1 MNRYELLNLLQ
12 ETIKDELVVCN
23 IGLPSQEL
31 YKINDQPNYHGDENL
46 RQLHY
51 PFMTDIQFIN
61 HASVLVNCNEVA
73 LLSDPWYQGDAFHKG
88 WNLVYELNDEQIVEI
103 ASGEIN
109 RAVSKYMPNISLVEF
124 YSQRKDLLGKSKE
137 NSSNNIAH
145 EFLSNQ
151 ARQLNFENQKLNEI
165 NTDNKD
171 LDSLYEITI
180 KYTIPLLNKTKQ
192 ITLTINSSK

>member
-1 MNRYELLNLLQ
+1 MSELGNSLSTLRKQ
-12 ETIKDELVVCN
+12 
-23 IGLPSQEL
+23 GL
-31 YKINDQPNYHGDENL
+31 YKAKTIVVPEKPIGIKTPLERGSRQSESLFKMHFDITKQIEDNL
-46 RQLHY
+46 KNLIMTQKGERLGFPDFGTQLKSIY
-51 PFMTDIQFIN
+51 SNNT
-61 HASVLVNCNEVA
+61 
-73 LLSDPWYQGDAFHKG
+73 
-88 WNLVYELNDEQIVEI
+88 LNDEQIVEI
-103 ASGEIN
+103 ASSEIN

-165 NTDNKD
+165 NKDNKD